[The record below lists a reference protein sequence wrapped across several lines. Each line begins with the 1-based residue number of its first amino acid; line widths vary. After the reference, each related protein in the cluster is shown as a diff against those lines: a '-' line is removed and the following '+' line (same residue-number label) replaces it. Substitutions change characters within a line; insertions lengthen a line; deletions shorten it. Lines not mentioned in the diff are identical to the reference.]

1 MDIRI
6 LTAADAHAYWAIRLE
21 ALEREPD
28 AFSMSA
34 EEHRATT
41 TEDAAVQLSTD
52 PTSSFMVGAFD
63 DGRLVGMAGLV
74 RERRLKTR
82 HIGNVVGV
90 YVTAEVRGRGIG
102 RSLMKTL
109 LEHAAKIEGIEQI
122 ALSVTTTQTA
132 AVALYRGFGFQSI
145 GCERRALKIA
155 ERYFDTDHMI
165 LYVAD
170 VARQ

>member
-6 LTAADAHAYWAIRLE
+6 LTPADAQAYWSIRLE

-41 TEDAAVQLSTD
+41 VADAAAQLSTN
-52 PTSSFMVGAFD
+52 PSSSFMVGAFD

-90 YVTAEVRGRGIG
+90 YVRAEVRGRGTG

-109 LEHAAKIEGIEQI
+109 LEHAAR
-122 ALSVTTTQTA
+122 ASTA
-132 AVALYRGFGFQSI
+132 ASIAPTATLNAPSPNRRPRACKTPPGLSGQDGFCPSRSQ
-145 GCERRALKIA
+145 L
-155 ERYFDTDHMI
+155 
-165 LYVAD
+165 
-170 VARQ
+170 